1 MSASVSKASALKLL
15 LETET
20 DLVLVETKLAKAVS
34 KMKVEKE
41 IAFSKQLD
49 LIDKE
54 LVELLPY
61 LLGTD

>member
-1 MSASVSKASALKLL
+1 MSASVSKASVLKLL
-15 LETET
+15 IETET

-41 IAFSKQLD
+41 MAFRKQLD

-61 LLGTD
+61 LLETD

>member
-15 LETET
+15 METET
-20 DLVLVETKLAKAVS
+20 DLVLVETKLVKAVS

-41 IAFSKQLD
+41 MAFRKQLD

-61 LLGTD
+61 LLGTN